1 MKQQKI
7 PKEKERKMLEELLV
21 MSDLKGK
28 EKLFPH
34 QLSGGMKQRVAMIRA
49 LACNPEIL
57 LMDEPLGAV
66 DFQMRQNLQEE
77 LERIWIKKKITALMV
92 THDVDEAVYMSDRVI
107 VMSRDKGRIIDDIN
121 IDIPR
126 PRIRGSQ
133 KYEEYKNKLTDT
145 LSKCYEV

>member
-1 MKQQKI
+1 
-7 PKEKERKMLEELLV
+7 KEKREEMLEELLV

-49 LACNPEIL
+49 LACNPEVL

>member
-1 MKQQKI
+1 
-7 PKEKERKMLEELLV
+7 
-21 MSDLKGK
+21 
-28 EKLFPH
+28 
-34 QLSGGMKQRVAMIRA
+34 
-49 LACNPEIL
+49 
-57 LMDEPLGAV
+57 
-66 DFQMRQNLQEE
+66 
-77 LERIWIKKKITALMV
+77 V